1 MPDPPEPYDSNSADN
16 WPGRRFADKLDSEAQ
31 KLAKLHK
38 EANAIDDVPKQ
49 ARFYVDKVIPQMEA
63 TRLVADSI
71 EPILGE
77 KYKPFPSYADLL
89 FRV

>member
-1 MPDPPEPYDSNSADN
+1 MLKKNTSKKITTL
-16 WPGRRFADKLDSEAQ
+16 ADKLDGEAQ
-31 KLAKLHK
+31 KLAKIHE
-38 EANAIDDVPKQ
+38 EACSIADVPKQ

-63 TRLVADSI
+63 TRAVADQI

-77 KYKPFPSYADLL
+77 KYKPFPSYIDLL